1 MTIVCVCG
9 SGMGT
14 SFVIKSKVSQFLKQN
29 DIEATVES
37 GSMSSLGT
45 SLQSADIVLCQK
57 YLAEALQGKV
67 NEEKQVVLLI
77 KNLMDANEYGPMIL
91 EAAENI
97 KKRHA
102 GA

>member
-14 SFVIKSKVSQFLKQN
+14 SFVIKNKVSQFLKQH

-37 GSMSSLGT
+37 GSISSLGT
-45 SLQSADIVLCQK
+45 SLQSCDIVLCQQ
-57 YLAEALQGKV
+57 YLGDKLEGKV
-67 NEEKQVVLLI
+67 NKDKQVVLLI

-91 EAAENI
+91 EASEAI
-97 KKRHA
+97 KKHHD